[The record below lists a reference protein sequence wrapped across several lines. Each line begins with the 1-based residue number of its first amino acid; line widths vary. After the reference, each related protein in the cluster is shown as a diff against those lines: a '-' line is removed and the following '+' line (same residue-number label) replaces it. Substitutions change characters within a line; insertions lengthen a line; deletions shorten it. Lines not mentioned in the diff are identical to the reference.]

1 VKNNGTR
8 EGKEVVQLF
17 ISDLHASLTPDVK
30 RLRGFEKVSL
40 KPGESRSVTFKVP
53 MKDLAFVNLNNKL
66 VLEEGAFKVKVEK
79 LETSFELKESKAF

>member
-1 VKNNGTR
+1 
-8 EGKEVVQLF
+8 
-17 ISDLHASLTPDVK
+17 
-30 RLRGFEKVSL
+30 
-40 KPGESRSVTFKVP
+40 